1 MLNKDALQQLS
12 QLKTTLRTSK
22 DMAQGMVRTTT
33 KRFGFVKLDDGRE
46 AFIDPD
52 QMMRVLPDDRIEV
65 EVITNSK
72 NQLEA
77 RLEKLLDSPLRE
89 FVGRY
94 VVKGPAHFVEPD
106 LPLFNRWLFIP
117 PQERKNCQEGDY
129 IYCAIARH
137 PFHNEGK
144 GQVRVISRL
153 GKADEPGVESRYITA
168 KYNLPC
174 EWTQTALDQTK
185 AINWTPLVQEPEQ
198 EDLTH
203 LPFITI
209 DAETTRDMDDALYI
223 QANDSGW
230 ELITAI
236 ADPTRHIAFDSP
248 LEQAARERG
257 NTVYL
262 LGQSITMLPVE
273 LSHDT
278 YSLVAEQKRPVLT
291 CRMQIAANG
300 TITDYTFGE
309 ATIRSQHK
317 LSYQGVHD
325 FLSGDGAAIEIPESI
340 KVLLQELQKFTST
353 RSDYRLENALVMEE
367 KPDYFYVLNEQKK
380 IDRIEKRLRNTA
392 HRLVEE
398 AMLATNIC
406 AGNFFTQHPGYGM
419 FSSHVGFRPERLED
433 AVALIKEDKPNYNVG
448 NLTQLENFQRL
459 IKTLRLNTDN
469 DSNNFALQS
478 VLQRMLQAGALSF
491 EAQAHFGLGFAA
503 YATVT
508 SPIRRYQDF
517 YNHLAIKRILHQQPA
532 LTFNTLEKLQEQLAM
547 GRTAC
552 RQLELWLCCQY
563 MSNKI
568 GNVYAGAITQINSAG
583 IGVRLDD
590 IGVEGF
596 ALLADKE
603 AGIKPAFDARRL
615 SLTLK
620 DKTYRLDEKVF
631 VMLNAVDVEKRRIAL
646 QIIDEETAARLSVWT
661 QTEEGAVTA

>member
-1 MLNKDALQQLS
+1 
-12 QLKTTLRTSK
+12 
-22 DMAQGMVRTTT
+22 
-33 KRFGFVKLDDGRE
+33 
-46 AFIDPD
+46 
-52 QMMRVLPDDRIEV
+52 
-65 EVITNSK
+65 
-72 NQLEA
+72 
-77 RLEKLLDSPLRE
+77 
-89 FVGRY
+89 
-94 VVKGPAHFVEPD
+94 
-106 LPLFNRWLFIP
+106 
-117 PQERKNCQEGDY
+117 
-129 IYCAIARH
+129 
-137 PFHNEGK
+137 
-144 GQVRVISRL
+144 
-153 GKADEPGVESRYITA
+153 
-168 KYNLPC
+168 
-174 EWTQTALDQTK
+174 
-185 AINWTPLVQEPEQ
+185 
-198 EDLTH
+198 
-203 LPFITI
+203 
-209 DAETTRDMDDALYI
+209 
-223 QANDSGW
+223 
-230 ELITAI
+230 
-236 ADPTRHIAFDSP
+236 
-248 LEQAARERG
+248 
-257 NTVYL
+257 
-262 LGQSITMLPVE
+262 
-273 LSHDT
+273 
-278 YSLVAEQKRPVLT
+278 
-291 CRMQIAANG
+291 
-300 TITDYTFGE
+300 
-309 ATIRSQHK
+309 
-317 LSYQGVHD
+317 
-325 FLSGDGAAIEIPESI
+325 
-340 KVLLQELQKFTST
+340 
-353 RSDYRLENALVMEE
+353 
-367 KPDYFYVLNEQKK
+367 VLNEQKK

-532 LTFNTLEKLQEQLAM
+532 LAFNTLEKLQEQLAM

-596 ALLADKE
+596 ALLADKD